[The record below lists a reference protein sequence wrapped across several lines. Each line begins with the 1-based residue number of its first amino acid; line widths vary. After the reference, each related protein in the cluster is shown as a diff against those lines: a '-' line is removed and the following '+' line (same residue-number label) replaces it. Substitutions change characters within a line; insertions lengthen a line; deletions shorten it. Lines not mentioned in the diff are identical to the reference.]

1 MLHARRVVLL
11 AIRQPMQVKGTN
23 MAQVITLQVN
33 KVAAGKLNYRT
44 GSARAAWLAFIV
56 QQHGKPLPTVLAAAA
71 ATPPSLQPKGKYG
84 QAGKV
89 EPPMGWVRYF
99 ARVGVVTLVTK

>member
-1 MLHARRVVLL
+1 
-11 AIRQPMQVKGTN
+11 
-23 MAQVITLQVN
+23 MAQVTTVQVN
-33 KVAAGKLNYRT
+33 KVAASKLQYRT

-56 QQHGKPLPTVLAAAA
+56 QQHGKPLPALLQA
-71 ATPPSLQPKGKYG
+71 ATAAPPSLQPKGKYG